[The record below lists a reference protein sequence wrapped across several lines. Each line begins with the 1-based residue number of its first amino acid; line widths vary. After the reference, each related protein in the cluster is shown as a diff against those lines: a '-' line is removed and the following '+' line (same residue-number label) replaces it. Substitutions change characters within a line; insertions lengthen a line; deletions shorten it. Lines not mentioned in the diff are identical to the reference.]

1 MHTSRNVLIGIIII
15 LIGLSALMNTLGFN
29 FHLGLLIGPL
39 IFFVIGLFFYR
50 KGHRWLSIIFLL
62 IGLVTFFDNVVGI
75 NITGIIIAVVFIY
88 FGYRLLTG
96 HEKTKENAFN
106 DMHIDKEVDE
116 LVDTFDEYVK
126 TEEVTYTKEKPKQ
139 EEPVKKVHSTPSFRS
154 TLIGD
159 FRLLSDRYE
168 LQDMNI
174 RNGIGDI
181 KIDLSKAIIA
191 EGETVIIIHGW
202 IGDID
207 IYVPYDLDLSVQAM
221 VTVGDLDILDSR
233 QSGINRNIAIAT
245 KDYKQAPRRV
255 KLVLSLLIGDIDVR
269 YV

>member
-1 MHTSRNVLIGIIII
+1 MHTSRNVIIGIIII
-15 LIGLSALMNTLGFN
+15 LIGLSALLNTIGFN

-62 IGLVTFFDNVVGI
+62 ISFVTFFDNVVGV

-88 FGYRLLTG
+88 FGYKLLTG
-96 HEKTKENAFN
+96 HEKAKDNGVN
-106 DMHIDKEVDE
+106 DNTIDREIDELVKSVDE
-116 LVDTFDEYVK
+116 LVEDVPF
-126 TEEVTYTKEKPKQ
+126 TKEKPKQ
-139 EEPVKKVHSTPSFRS
+139 EEPVKKVHTTPSFRS
-154 TLIGD
+154 ALIGD

-181 KIDLSKAIIA
+181 KIDLSKAIIP
-191 EGETVIIIHGW
+191 EGETVIVIHGW

-207 IYVPYDLDLSVQAM
+207 VYVPYDLDLSVQAM

>member
-1 MHTSRNVLIGIIII
+1 MHTSRNVIIGIIII
-15 LIGLSALMNTLGFN
+15 LIGISALLNTIGFN

-62 IGLVTFFDNVVGI
+62 ISLVTFFDNVVGV

-88 FGYRLLTG
+88 FGYKLLTG
-96 HEKTKENAFN
+96 HEKTKDTESN
-106 DMHIDKEVDE
+106 DNNLDKEIDELVKSVDE
-116 LVDTFDEYVK
+116 LV
-126 TEEVTYTKEKPKQ
+126 EEVSFTKEKPKL
-139 EEPVKKVHSTPSFRS
+139 EEPVKKVHTTPSFRS
-154 TLIGD
+154 ALIGD

-181 KIDLSKAIIA
+181 KIDLSKAIIP
-191 EGETVIIIHGW
+191 EGETVIVIHGW

-207 IYVPYDLDLSVQAM
+207 VYVPYDLDLSVQAM

-233 QSGINRNIAIAT
+233 QSGINRNIAVAT

>member
-1 MHTSRNVLIGIIII
+1 MHASRNVLIGIIII
-15 LIGLSALMNTLGFN
+15 LIGLSALFNTIGFN

-50 KGHRWLSIIFLL
+50 RGHRWLSIIFLL

-75 NITGIIIAVVFIY
+75 NIAGIIVAMVFIY

-96 HEKTKENAFN
+96 SQKTKEHGSF
-106 DMHIDKEVDE
+106 DIDKEIDA
-116 LVDTFDEYVK
+116 LGK
-126 TEEVTYTKEKPKQ
+126 TEEATIIKEKPKQ

-154 TLIGD
+154 ALIGD

-181 KIDLSKAIIA
+181 KIDLSKAIIP

-207 IYVPYDLDLSVQAM
+207 VYAPYDLDLSVQAM
-221 VTVGDLDILDSR
+221 VTIGDLDILDSR

-245 KDYKQAPRRV
+245 KEYKQAPRRV
-255 KLVLSLLIGDIDVR
+255 KLVLSLFIGDIDVR